1 MNAFVITRET
11 RFAYD
16 TKIVFDNRN
25 LVEDAESCNE
35 VAHSLWL
42 GDPIFTLPDIED
54 AIEYYAQPL
63 PCDTIHPK
71 IKIYQDEDKT
81 TWMWETVWS
90 TYDYKN
96 NIVEGIYEC
105 GNNLDY
111 GVVVRDAFASYAS
124 MVIMEAEE
132 NESNEQHC

>member
-42 GDPIFTLPDIED
+42 GDPLFTLPDIED

-63 PCDTIHPK
+63 PCDTIHPT

-81 TWMWETVWS
+81 VWMWETVWS
-90 TYDYKN
+90 THDYKD
-96 NIVEGIYEC
+96 NIVEGIFEC
-105 GNNLDY
+105 GNDNDY
-111 GVVVRDAFASYAS
+111 MKCVQEAYESYK
-124 MVIMEAEE
+124 VMEELNNERTEE
-132 NESNEQHC
+132 HS

>member
-1 MNAFVITRET
+1 MFAFVITRET

-16 TKIVFDNRN
+16 TKIVFDKRN

-35 VAHSLWL
+35 VAHSLWP
-42 GDPIFTLPDIED
+42 GDPMFTLPDIED

-63 PCDTIHPK
+63 PCDTIHPT

-81 TWMWETVWS
+81 VWMWETVWS
-90 TYDYKN
+90 TYDYKD

-105 GNNLDY
+105 GNNTSFE
-111 GVVVRDAFASYAS
+111 VVIKEAQESYQN
-124 MVIMEAEE
+124 MLKEE
-132 NESNEQHC
+132 NEDGIGSDVS